1 MKKTGRMGEREN
13 GRGGS
18 VSSAQPVEAN
28 HQSALL
34 EVLERY
40 WGYDQFRP
48 LQQQAMNRVL
58 DGLDSVV
65 VLPTGGGKSLC
76 YQAPAICMGG
86 LAVVVS
92 PLISLMKDQVDA
104 LRTNGVPAA
113 CINSAQTKNEK
124 RNVAED
130 IRAGRLRLLYAAP
143 ERLVQPQ
150 TLEFLKSA
158 GLSFV
163 AIDEAHCISEWGHDF
178 RPEYRELS
186 ILRKAF
192 PNIGIHAYTATA
204 TDRVRRDIA
213 QNLGLRN
220 PELLVGSFDRPN
232 LIYRVERRQDRSAQI
247 RDVLN
252 RHRGDS
258 GIIYCIS
265 RKNVDTL
272 SESLNADG
280 YKTLPYH
287 AGLADEERKRNQEAF
302 IEEKVET
309 IVATVAFGMGIDK
322 SNVRY
327 VIHAGMPKSLENY
340 QQESGRAGR
349 DGLEAECCLFYS
361 ASDPRIWKKLTEE
374 DAPQSRAAS
383 LRSLEAIDSFCTGI
397 VCRHRRLVEHFGQ
410 TWDRESC
417 SACDVCLGQL
427 DLMDDALI
435 VGQKILSSI
444 VRQQQR
450 FGGDYTA
457 QVLKGSKIQRIL
469 ENKHDQ
475 ISTFGILKEHD
486 KQAIRDWI
494 EQLASQGFLEEEG
507 EYNVLKVTAAGRK
520 LLKGEVTPR
529 LLKPRKLAPKK
540 AAAVETDAWEG
551 VDRGLFEM
559 LRKLR
564 RKEAEKRGI
573 STYIVFS
580 DAALR
585 EMARRRPSTLE
596 AFRTIRGVGEKK
608 LDDYGEVFVQNLVNY
623 CALHRLAM
631 DVRPR

>member
-1 MKKTGRMGEREN
+1 ME
-13 GRGGS
+13 
-18 VSSAQPVEAN
+18 
-28 HQSALL
+28 
-34 EVLERY
+34 
-40 WGYDQFRP
+40 
-48 LQQQAMNRVL
+48 RVL
-58 DGLDSVV
+58 AGQDSVV

-76 YQAPAICMGG
+76 YQAPAMCLGG

-104 LRTNGVPAA
+104 LKTNGVPAA
-113 CINSAQTKNEK
+113 CLNSAQTKNEQ
-124 RNVAED
+124 RNVFEE

-143 ERLVQPQ
+143 ERLVQPRA
-150 TLEFLKSA
+150 LEFLKSA

-178 RPEYRELS
+178 RPEYRELN
-186 ILRKAF
+186 ILRKVF
-192 PNIGIHAYTATA
+192 PGIGIHAYTATA
-204 TDRVRRDIA
+204 THRVREDIA
-213 QNLGLRN
+213 HNLGLRN
-220 PELLVGSFDRPN
+220 PELFVGSFDRPN
-232 LIYRVERRQDRSAQI
+232 LIYRVERRRDRMSQI
-247 RDVLN
+247 RDVLD
-252 RHRGDS
+252 RHKGDS

-272 SESLNADG
+272 SEELNAAG
-280 YKTLPYH
+280 YQTLPYH
-287 AGLADEERKRNQEAF
+287 AGLSDEDRKRNQEAF
-302 IEEKVET
+302 IEEKVQT

-361 ASDPRIWKKLTEE
+361 SGDARIWRKLTEE
-374 DAPQSRAAS
+374 DSPLSKAAS
-383 LRSLEAIDSFCTGI
+383 LRSIEAIDSFCTGI

-410 TWDRESC
+410 EWDKGNC
-417 SACDVCLGQL
+417 NACDVCLGQL
-427 DLMDDALI
+427 DLLDDALI
-435 VGQKILSSI
+435 VGQKILSSV
-444 VRQQQR
+444 VRQKER

-457 QVLKGSKIQRIL
+457 NVLKGAKIQRIL
-469 ENKHDQ
+469 DNKHDEL
-475 ISTFGILKEHD
+475 STFGILKEHD
-486 KQAIRDWI
+486 KQSIRDWI
-494 EQLASQGFLEEEG
+494 EQLASQGFLEKEG

-520 LLKGEVTPR
+520 LLKGEMKPR
-529 LLKPRKLAPKK
+529 LLKPRKLAKK
-540 AAAVETDAWEG
+540 KEAAVETDAWDG

-564 RKEAEKRGI
+564 RKEAEARAMP
-573 STYIVFS
+573 TYVVFS

-608 LDDYGEVFVQNLVNY
+608 LEDYGEIFVQSLVEY
-623 CALHRLAM
+623 CSENRLPM